1 MLTISTFNIQN
12 NGKRYHQDKAVQ
24 IKKYLEDY
32 AIDFLNLQ
40 EMFIPCEKDLLNL
53 LKDTAYKLYG
63 SYRYKLGVMKRIN
76 EKTPIMT
83 QKRVLFHKT
92 YHLPFLPS
100 LLKRVVTKVVI
111 QEDDG
116 RKITVLNTHLD
127 YKYDFTKKR
136 QLDFLLKLISKE
148 KNAMIITGDFNLKN
162 NKKIFLDFIENLEKL
177 GIYHVETYDKTLKQS
192 KYKRAIDHIFYSK
205 EFTLL
210 DVKIVKD
217 LLISDHYPVLIKI
230 K

>member
-12 NGKRYHQDKAVQ
+12 NGKSYQQEKAVQ

-32 AIDFLNLQ
+32 AIDLLNLQ
-40 EMFIPCEKDLLNL
+40 EVFIPCENDLLKL
-53 LKDTAYKLYG
+53 LKDTSYRLYG
-63 SYRYKLGVMKRIN
+63 TYRYKLGIMKRIN
-76 EKTPIMT
+76 EKTPVLT

-100 LLKRVVTKVVI
+100 LLKRIVTKVVI

-127 YKYDFTKKR
+127 YKYDITKKR
-136 QLDFLLKLISKE
+136 QLNFLLKLISKE
-148 KNAMIITGDFNLKN
+148 ENPMIITGDFNLKN
-162 NKKIFLDFIENLEKL
+162 NKKIFLDFIDKLEGL
-177 GIYHVETYDKTLKQS
+177 GIYHVETSDKTLKQS
-192 KYKRAIDHIFYSK
+192 KYKRAIDHVFYSK
-205 EFTLL
+205 DFTLL

-217 LLISDHYPVLIKI
+217 LLISDHYPVLVKI